1 MLKKLFFLVL
11 LFTFC
16 GNVSGQSRDSSDEF
30 YVNLFISAGKNIYVE
45 TTKTEFSNI
54 QKEVSELIRNRP
66 FQLDQNT
73 VFRIFA
79 DENLELGYIIDVNQE
94 MFAATDEKVKT
105 ERYLLNTETLNIDGQ
120 NWFEE
125 IDLKGLKADNQP

>member
-1 MLKKLFFLVL
+1 ML

-30 YVNLFISAGKNIYVE
+30 YVNLFISAKKNIYVE
-45 TTKTEFSNI
+45 TNRTEFSNI
-54 QKEVSELIRNRP
+54 QKEVSELLRNRP

-94 MFAATDEKVKT
+94 MLAATDEKVKT
-105 ERYLLNTETLNIDGQ
+105 ERYLLNTNDLNIDGQ